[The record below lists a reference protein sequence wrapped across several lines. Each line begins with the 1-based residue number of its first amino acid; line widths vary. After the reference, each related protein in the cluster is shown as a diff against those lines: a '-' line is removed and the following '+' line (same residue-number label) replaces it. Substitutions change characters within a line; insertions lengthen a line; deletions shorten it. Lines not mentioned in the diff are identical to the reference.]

1 MARKRHP
8 SKEIEMALR
17 YAESHGWLVVTG
29 GHHAWGKMY
38 CPKNLLMCRCGEF
51 CLTCIWSTPKN
62 VHHHARALR
71 RVVDNCHYLKS

>member
-8 SKEIEMALR
+8 NKEIETALR

-38 CPKNLLMCRCGEF
+38 CPKNLLMCRCADVGSF
-51 CLTCIWSTPKN
+51 
-62 VHHHARALR
+62 V
-71 RVVDNCHYLKS
+71 

>member
-8 SKEIEMALR
+8 NKEIETALR
-17 YAESHGWLVVTG
+17 YAESLGWLVVTS

-38 CPKNLLMCRCGEF
+38 CPKNLLTCRCGEF
-51 CLTCIWSTPKN
+51 CLTCIWNTPGN
-62 VHHHARALR
+62 AHQHACALR